1 MLWGVVPVPVVRV
14 LVSPSSPPP
23 PSDGAISRIAVS
35 NACGLNSH
43 VRPSTLLSIP
53 QALSLH
59 FIEISP
65 SANKGSS
72 LSDAKISPSD
82 LPALSRSA
90 SK

>member
-1 MLWGVVPVPVVRV
+1 MLWVVVPV
-14 LVSPSSPPP
+14 SPLFPPP

-35 NACGLNSH
+35 SACGLNSH

-72 LSDAKISPSD
+72 LSDAKISS
-82 LPALSRSA
+82 SA
-90 SK
+90 FPGRFRVLHPNDAVSE